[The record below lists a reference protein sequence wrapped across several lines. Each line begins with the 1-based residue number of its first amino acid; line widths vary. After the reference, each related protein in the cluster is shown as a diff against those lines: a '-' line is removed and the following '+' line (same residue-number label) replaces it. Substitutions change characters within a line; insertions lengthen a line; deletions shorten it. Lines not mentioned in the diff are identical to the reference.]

1 MVLELSMSH
10 QNIPDITVDKYEE
23 TVELQNNCRS
33 FYLNR
38 KKASEDFKQSLN
50 EHSEK
55 NVGIGKRTSLSTAMD
70 KLREEMASL
79 VDQDLSLMKQLMTL
93 NETIEEIKT
102 KRLYGV
108 SKDSVAESID
118 GVDRRETNMPQSM
131 STISLN
137 SDH

>member
-1 MVLELSMSH
+1 MKCFF
-10 QNIPDITVDKYEE
+10 Q
-23 TVELQNNCRS
+23 
-33 FYLNR
+33 
-38 KKASEDFKQSLN
+38 
-50 EHSEK
+50 
-55 NVGIGKRTSLSTAMD
+55 
-70 KLREEMASL
+70 ASL

-118 GVDRRETNMPQSM
+118 DVDRRETNMPQSM

>member
-1 MVLELSMSH
+1 MKCYF
-10 QNIPDITVDKYEE
+10 Q
-23 TVELQNNCRS
+23 
-33 FYLNR
+33 
-38 KKASEDFKQSLN
+38 
-50 EHSEK
+50 
-55 NVGIGKRTSLSTAMD
+55 
-70 KLREEMASL
+70 ASL

-118 GVDRRETNMPQSM
+118 GVNRRETNMPQSM
-131 STISLN
+131 STLSLN

>member
-70 KLREEMASL
+70 KLREEM
-79 VDQDLSLMKQLMTL
+79 
-93 NETIEEIKT
+93 
-102 KRLYGV
+102 V
-108 SKDSVAESID
+108 SQYK
-118 GVDRRETNMPQSM
+118 
-131 STISLN
+131 
-137 SDH
+137 